1 MAFVFLSFFQ
11 DSSGKASS
19 LGSTDVCVD
28 SLINFN
34 HLRDVF
40 TKAVFFAQ
48 LSSRL
53 PAKDTSSHFALQIN
67 ENSLINFVVDLSP
80 LRAAKCN

>member
-1 MAFVFLSFFQ
+1 MSLQRQYFL
-11 DSSGKASS
+11 
-19 LGSTDVCVD
+19 
-28 SLINFN
+28 
-34 HLRDVF
+34 
-40 TKAVFFAQ
+40 
-48 LSSRL
+48 LSSVPGL